1 MQMIHTPVGS
11 AVLMIAT
18 PDNDPGFPNSR
29 AHGLVA
35 QEEFARQVM
44 PMVPRKRVALDV
56 GAHIG
61 LWSRYLAR
69 HFTNVLAFE
78 PVLEN
83 AQCFRKNVEGV
94 SNVWLGEV
102 AVGDAPGA
110 FTFDLPPNGNSGMW
124 HVAGVKPCAQGD
136 MFSEPL
142 PPNNMVTIDSMPL
155 EHVDFI
161 KIDTEG
167 YEGRVLLGGAR
178 TIAAHRPVIVFED
191 NGVGQKYF
199 GTDWVDPKPILRNLG
214 YKLRLNWR
222 KDNVWTPA

>member
-18 PDNDPGFPNSR
+18 PDSDPAFPNSR

-44 PMVPRKRVALDV
+44 PMVPRKRVALDI

-69 HFTNVLAFE
+69 NFTNVLAFE
-78 PVLEN
+78 PVAEN
-83 AQCFRKNVEGV
+83 AQCFRKNLEGV

-102 AVGDAPGA
+102 AVGDVNGHFSFKMP
-110 FTFDLPPNGNSGMW
+110 DNGNSGMW
-124 HVAGVKPCAQGD
+124 RVDALSAYQLD
-136 MFSEPL
+136 LLSDAA
-142 PPNNMVTIDSMPL
+142 PNNMVRIDDMPL
-155 EHVDFI
+155 EYVDFI

-167 YEGRVLLGGAR
+167 YEGRVLWGGQD
-178 TIAAHRPVIVFED
+178 TIRRYRPVIVFED
-191 NGVGQKYF
+191 NGVGPKYF
-199 GTDWVDPKPILRNLG
+199 GKDWVDPKPILRALG
-214 YKLRLNWR
+214 YRPRLNWR
-222 KDNVWTPA
+222 KDNVWIPA